1 MTDKIGERRQKLPLH
16 YPFRKAVHKLREACL
31 SREDYDPA
39 TLFVWGQMM
48 AMGVLRMLEG
58 VEQRFGAEGQEV
70 CRSAINEVGRQ
81 IFFDMASGVE
91 VPKGLSNM
99 EVASL
104 LGSWMNE
111 VLYCSIEEAYIKN
124 EEEGGCYILYCP
136 HQDVYKPFECR
147 VQRYFVEGVLQGARE
162 MWGDR
167 ADFDVF
173 FRRSIPQGYES
184 CLFEFKPKKGK
195 EDPWRQ
201 YSEDL
206 QRRALKHVKKK
217 K

>member
-1 MTDKIGERRQKLPLH
+1 MDKIGERRQKLPLR
-16 YPFRKAVHKLREACL
+16 YPFRKAVKNLREACL
-31 SREDYDPA
+31 SCEDYDPA

-48 AMGVLRMLEG
+48 AMGVLRMLEA

-70 CRSAINEVGRQ
+70 CRSAINELGKQ
-81 IFFDMASGVE
+81 IFFDMAKGVQ
-91 VPKGLSNM
+91 VPKDMSKM

-111 VLYCSIEEAYIKN
+111 VLYCSIEDAFIKN
-124 EEEGGCYILYCP
+124 ENEGGCYILYCP

-147 VQRYFVEGVLQGARE
+147 IQRYFVEGVLLGARE
-162 MWGDR
+162 LWGDR

-173 FRRSIPQGYES
+173 FRHSIPQGYET
-184 CLFEFKPKKGK
+184 CLFEFKLGKGK

-201 YSEDL
+201 YSEEL
-206 QRRALKHVKKK
+206 QRRALKHIEREK
-217 K
+217 

>member
-1 MTDKIGERRQKLPLH
+1 MDKIGERRQKLPLR
-16 YPFRKAVHKLREACL
+16 YPFRKAVKNLREACL

-48 AMGVLRMLEG
+48 AMGVLRMLEA

-70 CRSAINEVGRQ
+70 CRSAINELGKQ
-81 IFFDMASGVE
+81 IFFDMAKGVQ
-91 VPKGLSNM
+91 VPKDMSKM

-111 VLYCSIEEAYIKN
+111 VLYCSIEDAFIKN
-124 EEEGGCYILYCP
+124 ENEGGCYILYCP

-147 VQRYFVEGVLQGARE
+147 IQRYFVEGVLLGARE
-162 MWGDR
+162 LWGDR

-173 FRRSIPQGYES
+173 FRHSIPQGYET
-184 CLFEFKPKKGK
+184 CLFEFKLGKGK

-201 YSEDL
+201 YSEEL
-206 QRRALKHVKKK
+206 QRRALKHIEREK
-217 K
+217 